1 MLGDCGAEHQL
12 CSDGRTCCEL
22 GDTCCPDSNTNTG
35 TGCCD
40 IADVGLALDMVDSLI
55 TSLCRLSAVP
65 ATAASRA
72 SPVSMEAAGSLITR
86 MTRQTPVRSSG

>member
-1 MLGDCGAEHQL
+1 MLDNLVCGVDVVVDLAGGGWLMGDCGDQHQL

-40 IADVGLALDMVDSLI
+40 IDNVEISQG
-55 TSLCRLSAVP
+55 
-65 ATAASRA
+65 
-72 SPVSMEAAGSLITR
+72 
-86 MTRQTPVRSSG
+86 

>member
-40 IADVGLALDMVDSLI
+40 IDNVELLDLPPTNLPKNDSENFHQLED
-55 TSLCRLSAVP
+55 SQPLVP
-65 ATAASRA
+65 SDRTT
-72 SPVSMEAAGSLITR
+72 L
-86 MTRQTPVRSSG
+86 QT